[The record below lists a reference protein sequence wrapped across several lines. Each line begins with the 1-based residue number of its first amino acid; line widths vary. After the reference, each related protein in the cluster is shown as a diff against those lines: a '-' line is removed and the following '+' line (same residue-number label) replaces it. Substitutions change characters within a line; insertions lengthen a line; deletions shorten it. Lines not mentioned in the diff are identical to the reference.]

1 MYPVTSSLGGGMAC
15 PSSKSQSP
23 QLVVVALG
31 SALIIACGAWAHQR
45 GHSWFIP
52 FLPALAIVAVV
63 SAYAIG
69 QATIKLGLRR
79 RLVVLVTAGYTMVVT
94 FATMWL
100 SMFVL
105 LNTYGL

>member
-1 MYPVTSSLGGGMAC
+1 MPKLKIAIT
-15 PSSKSQSP
+15 

-79 RLVVLVTAGYTMVVT
+79 RLVGACDG
-94 FATMWL
+94 
-100 SMFVL
+100 
-105 LNTYGL
+105 GLHDGCDVRHNVAVERCSFC